1 LVGSGAIEAFD
12 WKDAE
17 DSDVDLAEDITMA
30 LREIDVLATPNELF
44 SQGRHPVV
52 RNREIRGAHVPH
64 TPSFSQQNGHRYVF
78 EHINLNSTHINK
90 AKERAGWMAYMF
102 EDIKS
107 VNPAAQTYSLVRPE
121 REGGVEQIE
130 YAKTIL
136 RGDSTIVNWS
146 DENERRKFLQER
158 KQVAA

>member
-1 LVGSGAIEAFD
+1 
-12 WKDAE
+12 
-17 DSDVDLAEDITMA
+17 
-30 LREIDVLATPNELF
+30 
-44 SQGRHPVV
+44 
-52 RNREIRGAHVPH
+52 
-64 TPSFSQQNGHRYVF
+64 
-78 EHINLNSTHINK
+78 
-90 AKERAGWMAYMF
+90 MAYMF